1 VEGLSLLRSRSFPG
15 TGKGLFALLP
25 VTCGFSRRKGK
36 VWGKQSRDGEMVKAK
51 GHRLKRKLNKLVRQ
65 ANR

>member
-36 VWGKQSRDGEMVKAK
+36 VWGKQTREGGNGESEGASAEEKT
-51 GHRLKRKLNKLVRQ
+51 
-65 ANR
+65 